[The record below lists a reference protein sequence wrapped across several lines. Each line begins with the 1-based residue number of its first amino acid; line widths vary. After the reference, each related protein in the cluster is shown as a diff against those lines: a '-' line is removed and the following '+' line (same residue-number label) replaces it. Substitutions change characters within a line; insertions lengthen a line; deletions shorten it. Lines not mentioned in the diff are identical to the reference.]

1 MSDPNTPDPGA
12 VSPVAPATPPQAPVP
27 PYAAQTPPAYQTP
40 PTYPAPAYPTQ
51 AAPGYASA
59 PGYATQNGP
68 AYGAPNPYPASAR
81 TNVLAIVSMI
91 SSLSAFILL
100 PFIGSIAGAIMGHI
114 SLGQIKRSGEKGRGM
129 ALAGV
134 IVGWAGLAL
143 TIIGVISFIA
153 FVSWASTQRFT

>member
-27 PYAAQTPPAYQTP
+27 PYAAQTPRTYQTP
-40 PTYPAPAYPTQ
+40 PTYPAPTYPTQ
-51 AAPGYASA
+51 AAPGYTSA

-68 AYGAPNPYPASAR
+68 AYGAPNPYPASAK
-81 TNVLAIVSMI
+81 TNVLAVVSMV
-91 SSLSAFILL
+91 SSLAAFVVL
-100 PFIGSIAGAIMGHI
+100 PLVASIAGAIMGHI
-114 SLGQIKRSGEKGRGM
+114 ALGQIKRTGEKGRGM

-143 TIIGVISFIA
+143 SIIGIIGLIA
-153 FVSWASTQRFT
+153 LTNWASTQRLA